1 MGGKSAVR
9 GPINRL
15 FFRWDQRYGPMV
27 EDIGM
32 NVHIFKKDKL
42 ALIGLVMIILFV
54 IVAILAPVLAPYPAQ
69 GLGESD
75 LGSRLETP
83 GRDHWFGTDRQGRDI
98 LSRIMFGLRIS
109 LTAAFSVTFA
119 AIIIGVP
126 LGAVAGYFGGKVDEI
141 IMRITDL
148 FLSFPALLLAI
159 IIVSVIGFGLQ
170 NAILAL
176 VISWWPW
183 YTRLVRGITI
193 SLKERAFVEG
203 ARSLGISNA
212 RILIR
217 HIIPNCFG
225 PVIIQAT
232 VDIGTV
238 ILATASL
245 GFIGL
250 GAQPPQP
257 ELGLMISEGRD
268 YVLEQW
274 WYATFPGLAIFLLV
288 LSFNLVGDGLRDTFD
303 PRMKR

>member
-1 MGGKSAVR
+1 MGEKITAR
-9 GPINRL
+9 GSIQRL
-15 FFRWDQRYGPMV
+15 LLRCDRRYSPLF
-27 EDIGM
+27 EDMRM
-32 NVHIFKKDKL
+32 NIHIFRKDKL
-42 ALIGLVMIILFV
+42 ALVGLAMILLFIV
-54 IVAILAPVLAPYPAQ
+54 VAIFAPLLAPYPAQ

-75 LGSRLETP
+75 LESRLEAP
-83 GRDHWFGTDRQGRDI
+83 GREHLFGTDRQGRDI

-109 LTAAFSVTFA
+109 LIAAFSVTFA
-119 AIIIGVP
+119 AIMIGVP
-126 LGAVAGYFGGKVDEI
+126 LGAIAGYYGGLIDEI

-170 NAILAL
+170 NAIIAII
-176 VISWWPW
+176 ISWWPW

-193 SLKERAFVEG
+193 SLKERAFIEG
-203 ARSLGISNA
+203 ARSLGISNG
-212 RILIR
+212 RILLR

-274 WYATFPGLAIFLLV
+274 WYATFPGLIIFLLV

>member
-1 MGGKSAVR
+1 MNEKTITR
-9 GPINRL
+9 GPVSRLLFRFDKRYAPLIEDMRINL
-15 FFRWDQRYGPMV
+15 HV
-27 EDIGM
+27 
-32 NVHIFKKDKL
+32 FKKDKL
-42 ALIGLVMIILFV
+42 ALIGLIMILLFIL
-54 IVAILAPVLAPYPAQ
+54 VAIFAPLLAPYPAQ

-75 LGSRLETP
+75 MESRLEPP
-83 GRDHWFGTDRQGRDI
+83 GRDHLFGTDRQGRDI

-109 LTAAFSVTFA
+109 LIAAFFVTFS
-119 AIIIGVP
+119 AIMIGVP
-126 LGAVAGYFGGKVDEI
+126 LGAIAGYYGGLIDEV

-170 NAILAL
+170 NAILAI

-203 ARSLGISNA
+203 ARSLGVSNGS
-212 RILIR
+212 ILLR

-225 PVIIQAT
+225 PVTIQAT

-250 GAQPPQP
+250 GAQPPLP

-274 WYATFPGLAIFLLV
+274 WYATFPGLIIFLVV

>member
-15 FFRWDQRYGPMV
+15 LFRWDQRYSPLV
-27 EDIGM
+27 DDIGM
-32 NVHIFKKDKL
+32 NLHIFKKDKL

-54 IVAILAPVLAPYPAQ
+54 LTAILAPVLAPYPAQ

-75 LGSRLETP
+75 LGSRLEAP
-83 GRDHWFGTDRQGRDI
+83 GRAHWFGTDRQGRDI

-119 AIIIGVP
+119 AILIGVP

-274 WYATFPGLAIFLLV
+274 WYATFPGFVIFLLV

>member
-1 MGGKSAVR
+1 MDEKITKR
-9 GPINRL
+9 GPLQRL
-15 FFRWDQRYGPMV
+15 FLRCDRRYGPVV
-27 EDIGM
+27 EDMRM
-32 NVHIFKKDKL
+32 NIHIFRKDKL
-42 ALIGLVMIILFV
+42 ALVGLAMILIFLV
-54 IVAILAPVLAPYPAQ
+54 VAIFAPLLAPYPAQ

-75 LGSRLETP
+75 LESRLEAPSRT
-83 GRDHWFGTDRQGRDI
+83 HLFGTDRQGRDI

-109 LTAAFSVTFA
+109 LIAAFSVTTA
-119 AIIIGVP
+119 AIAIGVP
-126 LGAVAGYFGGKVDEI
+126 LGAIAGYYGGLIDEV

-170 NAILAL
+170 NAIFAI

-183 YTRLVRGITI
+183 YTRLVRGITT

-203 ARSLGISNA
+203 ARSLGISNG
-212 RILIR
+212 RILLR

-274 WYATFPGLAIFLLV
+274 WYATFPGLIIFLLV

-303 PRMKR
+303 PRLKR

>member
-1 MGGKSAVR
+1 MGGKTIIR
-9 GPINRL
+9 GPISRL
-15 FFRWDQRYGPMV
+15 FLRWSQRCGPLM
-27 EDIGM
+27 DDLSM
-32 NVHIFKKDKL
+32 NIHILKKDKL
-42 ALIGLVMIILFV
+42 ALAGLVMIIFFV
-54 IVAILAPVLAPYPAQ
+54 FAAFLAPVLAPYPAQ

-75 LGSRLETP
+75 LESRLEAP
-83 GRDHWFGTDRQGRDI
+83 GRDHWFGTDRQGRD
-98 LSRIMFGLRIS
+98 LFSRILYGLRIS
-109 LTAAFSVTFA
+109 LIAAFGVTFT
-119 AIIIGVP
+119 AILIGVP
-126 LGAVAGYFGGKVDEI
+126 LGAIAGYYGGLVDEI

-203 ARSLGISNA
+203 ARSLGISNT
-212 RILIR
+212 RILLK
-217 HIIPNCFG
+217 HIVPNCFG

-274 WYATFPGLAIFLLV
+274 WYATFPGLIIFLLV

>member
-1 MGGKSAVR
+1 MGEKITTR
-9 GPINRL
+9 GPIQRL
-15 FFRWDQRYGPMV
+15 LLRCDKRYSPLF
-27 EDIGM
+27 EDMRM
-32 NVHIFKKDKL
+32 NIHIFRKDKL
-42 ALIGLVMIILFV
+42 ALVGLAMILLF
-54 IVAILAPVLAPYPAQ
+54 IVVALFAPLLAPYPAQ

-75 LGSRLETP
+75 LESRLEAP
-83 GRDHWFGTDRQGRDI
+83 GREHLFGTDRQGRDI

-109 LTAAFSVTFA
+109 LIAAFSVTFA
-119 AIIIGVP
+119 AIMIGVP
-126 LGAVAGYFGGKVDEI
+126 LGAIAGYYGGLIDEI

-170 NAILAL
+170 NAIIAII
-176 VISWWPW
+176 ISWWPW
-183 YTRLVRGITI
+183 YTRLVRGITT

-203 ARSLGISNA
+203 ARSLGISNG
-212 RILIR
+212 RILLK

-274 WYATFPGLAIFLLV
+274 WYATFPGLIIFLLV